1 MEDWIVIPDVHGRD
15 FWRSAVRGREKEKI
29 IFLGD
34 YVDPYSWEGI
44 TPHVA
49 FLELQDIIE
58 FKKAHPDNVVLLLGN
73 HDLGYLD
80 REICDCRRDELRAGR
95 LRELFEK
102 ELDLFDIV
110 HVEGDETGKVLFSHA
125 GIAERWVKG
134 REDIVGGLEGF
145 QPERLNEM
153 LHGKETERERL
164 FMVLGDISPA
174 RGGHSEVGSPVWADV
189 NKYLDGENLIDGYIH
204 IFGHTFNMDGPV
216 TAGRRG
222 LCLDCA
228 RAFRLDSGI
237 LRAK

>member
-15 FWRSAVRGREKEKI
+15 FWRSAVRGRKEEKI

-44 TPHVA
+44 TPHGA

-58 FKKAHPDNVVLLLGN
+58 FKKEHPDNVVLLLGN

-80 REICDCRRDELRAGR
+80 MEICDCRRDELRAGR

-110 HVEGDETGKVLFSHA
+110 HVEGDETGKALFSHA

-134 REDIVGGLEGF
+134 REDIVG
-145 QPERLNEM
+145 
-153 LHGKETERERL
+153 
-164 FMVLGDISPA
+164 SPI
-174 RGGHSEVGSPVWADV
+174 WADV
-189 NKYLDGENLIDGYIH
+189 NEYLDGENLIDGYIH

-237 LRAK
+237 LMAK

>member
-15 FWRSAVRGREKEKI
+15 FWRSAVRGREEEKI

-110 HVEGDETGKVLFSHA
+110 NVEGDETGKALFSHA

-134 REDIVGGLEGF
+134 REDIVG
-145 QPERLNEM
+145 
-153 LHGKETERERL
+153 
-164 FMVLGDISPA
+164 
-174 RGGHSEVGSPVWADV
+174 SPVWADV
-189 NKYLDGENLIDGYIH
+189 NEYLDGENLIDGYIH

-228 RAFRLDSGI
+228 RAFSLNSGI

>member
-15 FWRSAVRGREKEKI
+15 FWRSAVRGREEEKI

-110 HVEGDETGKVLFSHA
+110 NVEGDETGKALFSHA

-134 REDIVGGLEGF
+134 REDIVG
-145 QPERLNEM
+145 
-153 LHGKETERERL
+153 
-164 FMVLGDISPA
+164 
-174 RGGHSEVGSPVWADV
+174 SPVWADV
-189 NKYLDGENLIDGYIH
+189 NEYLDGENLIDGYIH